1 MTIIYLCNMTIEQWL
16 NNDQLG
22 IDIWNKKYRFKDE
35 SLEQWFD
42 RVSGGDPEIRRMIVE
57 KKFLFGGRT
66 LTNRNTGL
74 GDYNNCATIGRV
86 GDSLSDIMKTA
97 SDIAFAF
104 KASSGEGLS
113 LSDIR
118 PKGAKI
124 RDYFESDG
132 IIPFMEIFNTVTASI
147 SQGSHRRGALLMS
160 LDAKHPQINDFIKI
174 KSDLQKIN
182 NANLSVEVDDEFM
195 EAVDLYYKTGERKTL
210 HIKSNFKGY
219 PDYDIVP
226 IDIYKLM
233 MEHAYKYAEPAV
245 LYMNRFKNYNIMEHV
260 TSYNIES
267 CNPCSEQPLA
277 PHSMCALC
285 SFNLSEYVLNPF
297 TDKAYFDFESFGKD
311 MYSAVKAMDSMIDE
325 NMDNHPLKE
334 QIEMATKF
342 RNIGIGAMGTYDMLI
357 KLGVAYS
364 SDAGIDFIREFF
376 HQMFRVAVFASSD
389 LASKLGS
396 FPGYE
401 ECVFDSEII
410 KNHFSMEEIKD
421 LKSKGLRN
429 CSLLSIAP
437 TGTLA
442 TMIGC
447 SYSTEILFAKS
458 YDRKTVSLGGKE
470 EIHKVYPNIIKDYI
484 EHGGNIDD
492 PILETAYTIDP
503 YRRIE
508 FQKAVQDS
516 VDTACSVTFNLKEDV
531 SQEYIEKLYLSGWK
545 AGLKG
550 ISIFRDG
557 SRPAILTTDKSNN
570 NIKINTIPEI
580 LGKDDKERI
589 EKWKKLVDSGIILTN
604 SEVPS
609 VKFNSISPVSRK
621 DLGVTIG
628 ATHCKKCA
636 CGTLYITTNLDKDG
650 NLVEIFTHTSK
661 GGICQANLNSNTRLI
676 SLALRSGVKIDE
688 IEDQLKGI
696 HCPACQLAKAK
707 GQKVDGMSCPDIISK
722 TIRQFIDSGWSL
734 CQEYKTDTPEAPTV
748 NKTDKCPECGEPLVP
763 QSGCWSCPSC
773 GFSRCG

>member
-1 MTIIYLCNMTIEQWL
+1 MTVQEWL

-22 IDIWNKKYRFKDE
+22 IDIWEKKYRYNNE
-35 SLEQWFD
+35 SLDEWFD
-42 RVSGGDPEIRRMIVE
+42 RVSGGDPEIRRLIVE

-66 LTNRNTGL
+66 LSNRGTNL

-86 GDSLSDIMKTA
+86 KDSLPDIMKTA
-97 SDIAFAF
+97 SDIAMAF
-104 KASSGEGLS
+104 KASAGEGLS

-118 PKGAKI
+118 PKGSKI
-124 RDYFESDG
+124 KDYFESDG

-160 LDAKHPQINDFIKI
+160 LDAKHPQISDFITI

-195 EAVDLYYKTGERKTL
+195 EAVESYYKTGERRVL
-210 HIKSNFKGY
+210 PIKNHFKGY
-219 PDYDIVP
+219 HDYEIIP

-260 TSYNIES
+260 TSYTIES

-285 SFNLSEYVLNPF
+285 SFNVSEYVLYPF
-297 TDKAYFDFESFGKD
+297 TNKAQFDFVSFNKD
-311 MYSAVKAMDSMIDE
+311 IYSVVKAMDSMVDE
-325 NMDNHPLKE
+325 NMQNHALSE
-334 QIEMATKF
+334 QIDAATKF
-342 RNIGIGAMGTYDMLI
+342 RNIGIGVMGAYDMLL
-357 KLGVAYS
+357 KLGYAYS
-364 SDAGIDFIREFF
+364 SDDSIKFIRGFF
-376 HQMFRVAVFASSD
+376 HNMFRTAVQASAD
-389 LASKLGS
+389 LAEKLGS

-401 ECVFDSEII
+401 NCVYDSEII
-410 KNHFSMEEIKD
+410 RNHFNEHEIKN
-421 LKSKGLRN
+421 LKHQGLRN

-442 TMIGC
+442 TMLGC
-447 SYSTEILFAKS
+447 SYSTEVLFAKS
-458 YDRKTVSLGGKE
+458 YERKTVSLGGE
-470 EIHKVYPNIIKDYI
+470 EKVHQIYPKIIQEYLA
-484 EHGGNIDD
+484 HGGTIDD
-492 PILETAYTIDP
+492 IILETAYTVDP
-503 YRRIE
+503 YKRIE

-516 VDTACSVTFNLKEDV
+516 VDTACSVTFNLKENT
-531 SQEYIEKLYLSGWK
+531 SQEYIEQLYLAGWK

-550 ISIFRDG
+550 ISIFREG
-557 SRPAILTTDKSNN
+557 SRPAILGQNLESKS
-570 NIKINTIPEI
+570 
-580 LGKDDKERI
+580 I
-589 EKWKKLVDSGIILTN
+589 EEDSI
-604 SEVPS
+604 
-609 VKFNSISPVSRK
+609 KFNSISPISRK
-621 DLGVTIG
+621 KLGMTVG

-650 NLVEIFTHTSK
+650 NLVEVFTHTSK

-696 HCPACQLAKAK
+696 HCPACQMAKSK
-707 GQKVDGMSCPDIISK
+707 GHQIDGLSCPDIISR
-722 TIRQFIDSGWSL
+722 TIKEFVDSGWTL
-734 CQEYKTDTPEAPTV
+734 CQQINEDEKPMTTPGP
-748 NKTDKCPECGEPLVP
+748 KCPECGEPLIAN
-763 QSGCWSCPSC
+763 SGCYSCVNC
-773 GFSRCG
+773 GYSKCN

>member
-1 MTIIYLCNMTIEQWL
+1 MTIQEWL

-22 IDIWNKKYRFKDE
+22 IDIWEKKYRYKDE
-35 SLEQWFD
+35 TLDEWFD
-42 RVSGGDPEIRRMIVE
+42 RVSGGDPEIRRLIVE

-66 LTNRNTGL
+66 LTNRGTNL

-86 GDSLSDIMKTA
+86 KDSLDNIMKTA

-104 KASSGEGLS
+104 KASAGEGLS

-124 RDYFESDG
+124 KNYFESDG
-132 IIPFMEIFNTVTASI
+132 IVPFMEIFNTVTASI

-160 LDAKHPQINDFIKI
+160 LDAKHPQITDFITI

-195 EAVDLYYKTGERKTL
+195 EAVDSYYKTGERRIL
-210 HIKSNFKGY
+210 PIKNNFKGY
-219 PDYDIVP
+219 HDYEIVP

-285 SFNLSEYVLNPF
+285 SFNVSEYVLNPF
-297 TDKAYFDFESFGKD
+297 TDKAQFDFISFNKD
-311 MYSAVKAMDSMIDE
+311 IYSAVKAMDYMVDE
-325 NMDNHPLKE
+325 NMQNHALPE
-334 QIEMATKF
+334 QIDAATKF
-342 RNIGIGAMGTYDMLI
+342 RNIGIGVMGTYDMML
-357 KLGVAYS
+357 KLGYAYS
-364 SDAGIDFIREFF
+364 SNDGIEFIRGFF
-376 HQMFRVAVFASSD
+376 HNMFRVAVQSSAD
-389 LASKLGS
+389 LAEKLGS

-401 ECVFDSEII
+401 PCVYDSKII
-410 KNHFSMEEIKD
+410 KNHFNIHEIEN
-421 LKSKGLRN
+421 LKKQGLRN

-442 TMIGC
+442 TMLGC
-447 SYSTEILFAKS
+447 SYSTEVLFAKS
-458 YDRKTVSLGGKE
+458 YERKTVSLGGE
-470 EIHKVYPNIIKDYI
+470 EKIHQIYPNIIKEYLS
-484 EHGGNIDD
+484 HGGNINDS
-492 PILETAYTIDP
+492 ILETAYTVDP
-503 YRRIE
+503 YKRIE

-516 VDTACSVTFNLKEDV
+516 VDTACSVTFNLKENT
-531 SQEYIEKLYLSGWK
+531 SQEYIEQLYLAGWK

-557 SRPAILTTDKSNN
+557 SRPAILGQNLEIKTTELAP
-570 NIKINTIPEI
+570 T
-580 LGKDDKERI
+580 
-589 EKWKKLVDSGIILTN
+589 
-604 SEVPS
+604 
-609 VKFNSISPVSRK
+609 FNSISPISRK
-621 DLGVTIG
+621 QLGTTIG

-650 NLVEIFTHTSK
+650 NLVEVFTHTSK
-661 GGICQANLNSNTRLI
+661 GGICQANLNAETRLI
-676 SLALRSGVKIDE
+676 SLGLRSGIKIEE

-696 HCPACQLAKAK
+696 HCPACQMAKAK
-707 GQKVDGMSCPDIISK
+707 GQQIDGMSCPDIISR
-722 TIRQFIDSGWSL
+722 TIKEFTDSGWTICSQY
-734 CQEYKTDTPEAPTV
+734 QEEKPIVADSTIET
-748 NKTDKCPECGEPLVP
+748 KDKCPECGEPLVR
-763 QSGCWSCPSC
+763 QSGCRSCPNC
-773 GFSRCG
+773 GFSYCG

>member
-1 MTIIYLCNMTIEQWL
+1 MMIICLCNMTIEQWL

-22 IDIWNKKYRFKDE
+22 IDIWNKKYRFKNE

-160 LDAKHPQINDFIKI
+160 LDAKHPQISDFIKI

-219 PDYDIVP
+219 PDYDVVP

-245 LYMNRFKNYNIMEHV
+245 LYMNRFRNYNIMEHV

-285 SFNLSEYVLNPF
+285 SFNLSEYVKNPF

-325 NMDNHPLKE
+325 NMNNHPLKE

-410 KNHFSMEEIKD
+410 KNHFSKEEIKD

-470 EIHKVYPNIIKDYI
+470 EVHKVYPNIIKDYI
-484 EHGGNIDD
+484 AHGGNIDD

-503 YRRIE
+503 YRRIK

-531 SQEYIEKLYLSGWK
+531 SQEYIERLYLDGWK

-557 SRPAILTTDKSNN
+557 SRPAILGQN
-570 NIKINTIPEI
+570 
-580 LGKDDKERI
+580 L
-589 EKWKKLVDSGIILTN
+589 DSKPVET
-604 SEVPS
+604 PS

-621 DLGVTIG
+621 DLGVTVG

-636 CGTLYITTNLDKDG
+636 CGTLYITTNLDKEG

-734 CQEYKTDTPEAPTV
+734 CQEYKSDIPEAPIIT
-748 NKTDKCPECGEPLVP
+748 NTPKCPECGAELTLTA
-763 QSGCWSCPSC
+763 GCSQCMSC
-773 GFSRCG
+773 GYSRCS

>member
-1 MTIIYLCNMTIEQWL
+1 MTIQEWL

-22 IDIWNKKYRFKDE
+22 IDIWTKKYRYKDE
-35 SLEQWFD
+35 TLDEWFD
-42 RVSGGDPEIRRMIVE
+42 RVSGGDPEIRRLIVE

-66 LTNRNTGL
+66 LTNRGTNL

-86 GDSLSDIMKTA
+86 EDSLDSIMKTA
-97 SDIAFAF
+97 SDIALAF

-113 LSDIR
+113 LSDLR

-124 RDYFESDG
+124 KDYFESDG
-132 IIPFMEIFNTVTASI
+132 IVPFMEIFNTVTASI

-160 LDAKHPQINDFIKI
+160 LDAKHPQISDFITI

-195 EAVDLYYKTGERKTL
+195 EAVDLYYKTGERKIL
-210 HIKSNFKGY
+210 HIKSPFKGY
-219 PDYDIVP
+219 PDYDVIP

-285 SFNLSEYVLNPF
+285 SFNLSEYVKNPF
-297 TDKAYFDFESFGKD
+297 TSKASFDINSFAKD
-311 MYSAVKAMDSMIDE
+311 IDSAVNAMDLMIDE
-325 NMDNHPLKE
+325 NMQNHPLPE

-342 RNIGIGAMGTYDMLI
+342 RNIGIGAMGTYDAML
-357 KLGVAYS
+357 KMGLAYS
-364 SDAGIDFIREFF
+364 SPEGIDFVRQLFYD
-376 HQMFRVAVFASSD
+376 MFRIAVMASAN
-389 LASKLGS
+389 LAEKRGS

-401 ECVFDSEII
+401 ECVYDSEII
-410 KNHFSMEEIKD
+410 KRHFLPEEIAE
-421 LKSKGLRN
+421 LKKKGLRN

-442 TMIGC
+442 TMLGC
-447 SYSTEILFAKS
+447 SYSTEVLFAKS
-458 YDRKTVSLGGKE
+458 YERKTVSLGGKE
-470 EIHKVYPNIIKDYI
+470 EIHQIYPNIIKEYLA
-484 EHGGNIDD
+484 HGGNIDD
-492 PILETAYTIDP
+492 AILETAYTVDP
-503 YRRIE
+503 YDRIK

-531 SQEYIEKLYLSGWK
+531 SQEYIEQLYLAGWK

-557 SRPAILTTDKSNN
+557 SRPAILGQNLEKTEVETPVDLKP
-570 NIKINTIPEI
+570 IFNTI
-580 LGKDDKERI
+580 
-589 EKWKKLVDSGIILTN
+589 T
-604 SEVPS
+604 
-609 VKFNSISPVSRK
+609 PVSRK
-621 DLGVTIG
+621 TLGTTIG

-636 CGTLYITTNLDKDG
+636 CGTLYITTNMDKDG
-650 NLVEIFTHTSK
+650 NLVEVFTHTSK

-696 HCPACQLAKAK
+696 HCPACQLARAK
-707 GQKVDGMSCPDIISK
+707 GHQVDGMSCPDIIAK
-722 TIRQFIDSGWSL
+722 TIKEFVDSDYTL
-734 CQEYKTDTPEAPTV
+734 CQQFHEEEKPMLASGP
-748 NKTDKCPECGEPLVP
+748 KCPECGEPVVN
-763 QSGCWSCPSC
+763 SAGCVQCTSC
-773 GFSRCG
+773 GWSRCN